1 MDGIISP
8 EHGTPVVHPVSDRF
22 CWRSVRVVL
31 QNTRNTCAREHPL
44 SIFDAIF
51 KYAAARAVES
61 DPERSPVDF
70 FFHPLERTG
79 NSIRKGTRYELEL
92 VFPCAPEATCSRF
105 LDGLAGWLE
114 DPAHNFSLRECG
126 PVLRRSWRDLVDE
139 HPLPE
144 TTETQTREICLDFLT
159 PLSLTPPVSRRR
171 GELDGPGLFR
181 LFADR
186 LRRWYG
192 PETDAALEAF
202 RPALESARL
211 LSWFWEY
218 AEFRHRAKSHQGE
231 QYVCGMCG
239 PLYVRGDIP
248 LLRPLFLL
256 GQELHIGSRRSAG
269 RGAYRVRSDRP
280 CLDLKLEDP
289 HWYASA
295 RARCSLDTDVPFAP
309 PPDEDAEPAL
319 AALRE
324 VCAAGR
330 YKAGTAEIFMIRR
343 DDGGRRPVAQ
353 LSPEDVLAQRAVL
366 EMIGPALNAAL
377 PETVIG
383 FRTGSGARD
392 ARLLVR
398 EAAADGR
405 TWLLRT
411 DINHFFESIPHAAML
426 ERLDECIPEA
436 DTSMRYFLRQVVEM
450 PARHR
455 SAPWPREQGLLQ
467 GSPLSPL
474 FSNLYLRP
482 VDTAMIEHGFPCIRF
497 GDDILIPAVSREA
510 AEKAL
515 ELLRHELDKVGLT
528 LNESKTSLHE
538 QNECCFLG
546 MDMGEDDAF
555 LAPAAARKP
564 LYVQQ
569 WGAFAGVDGD
579 SVLIRRDHETVGRV
593 PLHVISEIYLFGAG
607 AVSSRLIH
615 KCAREGVPL
624 SFCTPAGWHYGT
636 LHPCPRDWYMRI
648 AAHTERHAA
657 LTPSEVLEA
666 ARALVRAKIRSGTR
680 WLLPRTSERDA
691 LRTASAQ
698 ALEALESTESVAQVM
713 GVEGAF
719 ARNVFAAVNR
729 LVGNDAFRAELR
741 IPRAKPDNWNALL
754 DACYSLLFTR
764 LHVRLQSAGLNP
776 YLGFLHSPQDK
787 YPSLTADL
795 QEPFRHRMDRLAVRV
810 VNQNIIREEH
820 FVRQGGR
827 RRLEPEGRAA
837 LLRAF
842 ERELD
847 RRPVDECR
855 TLRQGMALLIATVRE
870 WVCRGV
876 PLCLDDEILF
886 PPSSRERRSLFTE
899 EDRETV

>member
-1 MDGIISP
+1 MDG
-8 EHGTPVVHPVSDRF
+8 TLLTRL

-51 KYAAARAVES
+51 KFAAGRTVES
-61 DPERSPVDF
+61 DPERTPVDF

-79 NSIRKGTRYELEL
+79 NGIRKGTRYELEL
-92 VFPCAPEATCSRF
+92 VFPHAPDEACTRF
-105 LDGLAGWLE
+105 LDGLAAWLE
-114 DPAHNFSLRECG
+114 DPAHNFALRECG
-126 PVLRRSWRDLVDE
+126 PVRQRSLCDLLEE

-144 TTETQTREICLDFLT
+144 TTKGETREVCLDFLT
-159 PLSLTPPVSRRR
+159 PLSLATSIPSRRR
-171 GELDGPGLFR
+171 ELDGSGLFR

-192 PETDAALEAF
+192 TEADAALEGF

-211 LSWFWEY
+211 LPWFWDY
-218 AEFRHRAKSHQGE
+218 VEFHHRAKSHHGK

-248 LLRPLFLL
+248 GLWPLLLL
-256 GQELHIGSRRSAG
+256 GQELHLGSRHSAG
-269 RGAYRVRSDRP
+269 RGAYRLRTDHP
-280 CLDLKLEDP
+280 CLDRKLEDP

-295 RARCSLDTDVPFAP
+295 RARCSLDTDVPFGP
-309 PPDEDAEPAL
+309 STGEDAEAAL
-319 AALRE
+319 ALLRE
-324 VCAAGR
+324 VCASGQ
-330 YKAGTAEIFMIRR
+330 YEAGTAEIFMIRR
-343 DDGGRRPVAQ
+343 DDGGQRPVAQ

-366 EMIGPALNAAL
+366 EMIGPALNASL

-383 FRTGSGARD
+383 FRTGSGTRD

-398 EAAADGR
+398 EAATDGR

-436 DTSMRYFLRQVVEM
+436 DTSMRHFLRQVLEM
-450 PARHR
+450 PARYR

-474 FSNLYLRP
+474 LSNLYLRP
-482 VDTAMIEHGFPCIRF
+482 VDTAMIGHGFPCIRF
-497 GDDILIPAVSREA
+497 GDDILIPVVSREA

-538 QNECCFLG
+538 QDECRFPGL
-546 MDMGEDDAF
+546 DMEEDDDTF
-555 LAPAAARKP
+555 LSPAAARNP

-569 WGAFAGVDGD
+569 WGAFVGVDGD

-624 SFCTPAGWHYGT
+624 SFCTPTGWHYGT
-636 LHPCPRDWYMRI
+636 LHPCPRDWYTRI

-666 ARALVRAKIRSGTR
+666 ARALVRTKIRSGIR

-691 LRTASAQ
+691 VRTASAQ
-698 ALEALESTESVAQVM
+698 ALEALETAESVAQVM

-719 ARNVFAAVNR
+719 ARRVFAAINGLIR
-729 LVGNDAFRAELR
+729 DDAFRAELR

-795 QEPFRHRMDRLAVRV
+795 QEPFRHRMDRLAVRM
-810 VNQNIIREEH
+810 VNQNIIRAEH
-820 FVRQGGR
+820 FVWQGGR